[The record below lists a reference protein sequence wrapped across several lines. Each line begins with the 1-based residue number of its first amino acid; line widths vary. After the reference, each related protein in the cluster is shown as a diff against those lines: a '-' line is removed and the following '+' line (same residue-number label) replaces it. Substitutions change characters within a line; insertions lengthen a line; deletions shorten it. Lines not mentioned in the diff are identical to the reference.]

1 MAWHLTI
8 GWDPIPSDQ
17 VREGGAKCVA
27 HVDVRA
33 IFGAPDVEAA
43 RHTAVIQLFEGRL
56 HSAISTLGGMDCPVC
71 RFNFFI
77 FLL

>member
-1 MAWHLTI
+1 M
-8 GWDPIPSDQ
+8 
-17 VREGGAKCVA
+17 A